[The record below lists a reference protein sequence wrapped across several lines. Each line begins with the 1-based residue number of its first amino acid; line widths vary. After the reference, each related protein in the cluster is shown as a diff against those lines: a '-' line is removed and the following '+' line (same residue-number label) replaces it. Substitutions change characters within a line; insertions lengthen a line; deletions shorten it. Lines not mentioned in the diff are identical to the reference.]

1 MISMEQFKIVV
12 RDKKKMTSFNVRI
25 IRMTLFLKG
34 QL

>member
-1 MISMEQFKIVV
+1 MISMEQFKIAYE
-12 RDKKKMTSFNVRI
+12 RKKKWQI

>member
-12 RDKKKMTSFNVRI
+12 RDKKKWPRSMYELFV
-25 IRMTLFLKG
+25 TLFLKG